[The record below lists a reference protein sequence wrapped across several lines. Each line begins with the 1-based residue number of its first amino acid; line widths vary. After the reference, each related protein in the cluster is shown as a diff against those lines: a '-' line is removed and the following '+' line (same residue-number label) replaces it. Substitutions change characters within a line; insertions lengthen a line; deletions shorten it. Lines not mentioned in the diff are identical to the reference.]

1 MHLAIRHETVY
12 RFSQPASYTIQLIRL
27 TPRSDGRQRIRS
39 WSIETP
45 GRRHRH
51 VDAFDNICHTLV
63 VETPHD
69 ELRVASHGVVE
80 VDDLVDGRLETPDHV
95 EQAAVPREVF
105 LVPTDLTTADDSI
118 RALAASALP
127 HGVTGP
133 GDLLQLARVIDD
145 RVVYTSGAT
154 AVTTAA
160 ARALALGRGVCQD
173 HAHIML
179 AVCRLLHV
187 PARYVSGYIHPGD
200 TEHTASHAWVDVWLP
215 ETGWLSVD
223 VTHAQWASGMHC
235 RIAVGRDYDSASPV
249 RGVRTG
255 GGEEHMRVA
264 VDVDDAQV
272 VYARAAEQ
280 QQ

>member
-12 RFSQPASYTIQLIRL
+12 HFSQPASYTIQLVRL
-27 TPRSDGRQRIRS
+27 TPRGDGRQRIRN
-39 WSIETP
+39 WFIETP

-69 ELRVASHGVVE
+69 ELRVAVHGVVE
-80 VDDLVDGRLETPDHV
+80 VGELVDGRLDTPMHV
-95 EQAAVPREVF
+95 EEAAVPREVF
-105 LVPTDLTTADDSI
+105 LVPTDLTRADASI
-118 RALAASALP
+118 RTFVDDALP
-127 HGVTGP
+127 HGIAAPT
-133 GDLLQLARVIDD
+133 DLLRLAEAISD

-154 AVTTAA
+154 AVTTDAA
-160 ARALALGRGVCQD
+160 GALALGRGVCQD

-179 AVCRLLHV
+179 AACRLLHV
-187 PARYVSGYIHPGD
+187 PARYVSGYIHPGE

-223 VTHAQWASGMHC
+223 VTHAQWASGLHC
-235 RIAVGRDYDSASPV
+235 RIAIGRDYDSASPV

-255 GGEEHMRVA
+255 GGEERMQVDVA
-264 VDVDDAQV
+264 VDDADLSP
-272 VYARAAEQ
+272 ARAPEQ
-280 QQ
+280 